1 MARSISVKIPTANV
15 VTMIEDKVAQLKIEI
30 AEYPTKVEEYKYERK
45 AYTKR
50 VAEMVANIITVG
62 QQELFEG
69 DWSDTIRVSPRGYSG
84 NVELTVGSNLVEQF
98 DLGKPPVEPN
108 SPSGYGGTASKL
120 QELEKTLVLLRLTPQ
135 EFVTSSTYNSVLE
148 LL

>member
-15 VTMIEDKVAQLKIEI
+15 VTMIEDKVAQLKTEI
-30 AEYPTKVEEYKYERK
+30 AEYPTRVEEYKYERK

-50 VAEMVANIITVG
+50 VAEMIANIITVG
-62 QQELFEG
+62 GQELFEG
-69 DWSDTIRVSPRGYSG
+69 DWSDTIRISNRGYSG
-84 NVELTVGSNLVEQF
+84 NVELTVGSSLVKQF
-98 DLGKPPVEPN
+98 DLGEPPVEPH
-108 SPSGYGGTASKL
+108 SPNGYGGTENKL
-120 QELEKTLVLLRLTPQ
+120 QELEKTLALLRLTPQ

>member
-1 MARSISVKIPTANV
+1 MV
-15 VTMIEDKVAQLKIEI
+15 EDKVAQLKTEI
-30 AEYPTKVEEYKYERK
+30 AEYPTRVEEYKVERR

-69 DWSDTIRVSPRGYSG
+69 EWADTIRISNRGYSG
-84 NVELTVGSNLVEQF
+84 NVELTVGANLVKQF
-98 DLGKPPVEPN
+98 DLGETPVEPN
-108 SPSGYGGTASKL
+108 SPSGYGGSQQKL
-120 QELEKTLVLLRLTPQ
+120 QELEKTLTLLRLTPQ
-135 EFVTSSTYNSVLE
+135 EFVTSSTYNSVME

>member
-1 MARSISVKIPTANV
+1 MARSISVKIPTSNV
-15 VTMIEDKVAQLKIEI
+15 LTMVEDKVAQLKTEI
-30 AEYPTKVEEYKYERK
+30 AEYPTKIEQYKVERK

-69 DWSDTIRVSPRGYSG
+69 DWSDTIRVSTRGYNG
-84 NVELTVGSNLVEQF
+84 HLELTVGTNLVKQF
-98 DLGKPPVEPN
+98 DLGETPVEPN
-108 SPSGYGGTASKL
+108 SPSGYGGSENKL
-120 QELEKTLVLLRLTPQ
+120 RELEKTLALLRLTPQ
-135 EFVTSSTYNSVLE
+135 EFVTSSTYNSVME

>member
-1 MARSISVKIPTANV
+1 MARSISVKIPTSNV
-15 VTMIEDKVAQLKIEI
+15 LAMVEDKVAQLKTEI
-30 AEYPTKVEEYKYERK
+30 AEYPTRVEEYKVERK

-69 DWSDTIRVSPRGYSG
+69 EWVDTIRISNRGYSG
-84 NVELTVGSNLVEQF
+84 NVEMTVGVNLVKQF
-98 DLGKPPVEPN
+98 DLGEPPVEPN
-108 SPSGYGGTASKL
+108 SPNGYGGSQQKL
-120 QELEKTLVLLRLTPQ
+120 QELEKTLTLLRLTPQ
-135 EFVTSSTYNSVLE
+135 EFVTSSTYNSVME

>member
-1 MARSISVKIPTANV
+1 MARSISVKIPTSNV
-15 VTMIEDKVAQLKIEI
+15 LTMVEDKVAQLKTEI
-30 AEYPTKVEEYKYERK
+30 AEYPTKVEEYKVERK

-50 VAEMVANIITVG
+50 IAEMVANIITVG
-62 QQELFEG
+62 GQEIFEG
-69 DWSDTIRVSPRGYSG
+69 EWVDTIRISNRGYNG
-84 NVELTVGSNLVEQF
+84 NIDLTVGANLIEQF
-98 DLGKPPVEPN
+98 DLGKPPVEPH

-120 QELEKTLVLLRLTPQ
+120 QELEKTLALLRLTPQ

>member
-1 MARSISVKIPTANV
+1 MARSISVKIPTSNV
-15 VTMIEDKVAQLKIEI
+15 LTMVEDKVAQLKTEI
-30 AEYPTKVEEYKYERK
+30 AEYPTKIEEYKVERR

-69 DWSDTIRVSPRGYSG
+69 EWTDTIRISNRGYGG
-84 NVELTVGSNLVEQF
+84 NVELTVGSNLVKQF
-98 DLGKPPVEPN
+98 DLGEPPVEPN
-108 SPSGYGGTASKL
+108 SPSGYGGSESKL
-120 QELEKTLVLLRLTPQ
+120 RELEKTLALLRLTPQ
-135 EFVTSSTYNSVLE
+135 EFVTSSTYNSVME

>member
-15 VTMIEDKVAQLKIEI
+15 LAMIEDKVAQLKTEI
-30 AEYPTKVEEYKYERK
+30 KEYPANLEAYQSERR

-50 VAEMVANIITVG
+50 LAEAVAKTITSG
-62 QQELFEG
+62 GDELFEG
-69 DWSDTIRVSPRGYSG
+69 EWLDTIRISNRSYNKTVDLSIGG
-84 NVELTVGSNLVEQF
+84 NLMAQF
-98 DLGKPPVEPN
+98 DLGEAPTQPN
-108 SPSGYGGTASKL
+108 SPDGYGGSQQKL
-120 QELEKTLVLLRLTPQ
+120 KELEKTLTLLRLTPQ

>member
-30 AEYPTKVEEYKYERK
+30 AEYPTKVEEYKAERK

-69 DWSDTIRVSPRGYSG
+69 DSVVSR
-84 NVELTVGSNLVEQF
+84 
-98 DLGKPPVEPN
+98 
-108 SPSGYGGTASKL
+108 
-120 QELEKTLVLLRLTPQ
+120 
-135 EFVTSSTYNSVLE
+135 VTSTYPMMNLE
-148 LL
+148 SLDEIHQHLLF